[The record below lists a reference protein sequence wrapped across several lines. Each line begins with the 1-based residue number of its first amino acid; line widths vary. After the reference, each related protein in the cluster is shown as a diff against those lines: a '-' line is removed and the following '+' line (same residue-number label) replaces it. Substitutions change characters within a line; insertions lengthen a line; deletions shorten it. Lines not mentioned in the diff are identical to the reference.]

1 MKSKIIPFVRPSD
14 SGHKYQLKTTRMSKK
29 YLLLFVLFV
38 SVSCFSQTVNDYQY
52 VIVPTKFS
60 NFKENDKYRLNTTTK
75 LLLEKYGFK
84 TFMSTDNLPAEIGDN
99 CQRLYADLD
108 VDKDFLATKV
118 RIVLKDCKE
127 NVVYATE
134 YGKSREKDYAKAYNE
149 AIRETEQSFDKLGYK
164 YNGKSDFATETV
176 PVTQAEV
183 IVPKGSPEPVQASS
197 ESTADFYFAQPVAT
211 GFQIV
216 NNEPRVIMRLYNTS
230 QKNVFIGM
238 RGSSNGVVITKNGQ
252 WFFEY
257 YENAKFISEPLKLK
271 F

>member
-1 MKSKIIPFVRPSD
+1 MKSKIIPSVRLLG
-14 SGHKYQLKTTRMSKK
+14 SGHEFQLETTRMSKK

-118 RIVLKDCKE
+118 KIVLKDCKE
-127 NVVYATE
+127 NVVYETE

-149 AIRETEQSFDKLGYK
+149 AIRETAKSFDKLDYK
-164 YNGKSDFATETV
+164 YNGKNDFATQSV
-176 PVTQAEV
+176 AVTQAEIV
-183 IVPKGSPEPVQASS
+183 VPKGNPEPAPTTSVSA
-197 ESTADFYFAQPVAT
+197 TDFYFAQPVAT

-216 NNEPRVIMRLYNTS
+216 NSEPRVIMRLYYTS
-230 QKNVFIGM
+230 QKDVFIGM
-238 RGSSNGVVITKNGQ
+238 RGSINGVVITKNGQ

-257 YENAKFISEPLKLK
+257 YENAKFTSEPLKLK